1 MRREIFAALVLMTAA
16 MTAHS
21 AEKFKGQTVEKKT
34 MTISGGRSVEVS
46 MTSSGAIPASVGKF
60 TVEQGGALLLPP
72 AGGNTKHTLKI
83 AFSILVNETTSVAD
97 LTINDVTLE
106 QQSTVIHQ
114 INPEIKQLKF
124 RDGSSDSFLMP
135 RSDAIDASSPSNIWL
150 TYPGDR
156 YQIYEIII
164 KEDDGSTTTIYQ
176 PVLFTRET
184 KQDILKKTK

>member
-21 AEKFKGQTVEKKT
+21 TETFKGQTVEKKT

-60 TVEQGGALLLPP
+60 TVEQGGPLLLPP
-72 AGGNTKHTLKI
+72 AGDNTKHTLKI
-83 AFSILVNETTSVAD
+83 AFSILVKEATSVAE

-114 INPEIKQLKF
+114 INPEIKQIKF

-150 TYPGDR
+150 TYPGNR

-176 PVLFTRET
+176 PVLYTRDT
-184 KQDILKKTK
+184 KQVILKTTK